1 MSTTSKPYWTEP
13 GATGDTGC
21 STAEFEEIE
30 HIVTRS
36 STTGRE
42 YRNACIAVGDW
53 LLAKYGPAPR
63 PGSRYGSE
71 SQLDALA
78 TRLHKSPSTVRKWR
92 LVAHRWRPQQ
102 RPPVFDSPVYVS
114 FTVLYQVALSSEQGV
129 FDQEQF
135 DERADLLLSLMD
147 QAQENDVLEVTET
160 DYLKAARKAIRPSRR
175 PGARAEH
182 RALTATVQQFQAH
195 RPEVRTA
202 VLDAV
207 KADDDATKSVAA
219 AYLMRRP
226 ALARAVLREDPD
238 LVEVAAQEAAGQGT
252 HPEAEETEPG
262 EAVFREL
269 VQVLGG
275 NRPSD
280 ELLLAE
286 WREDFARAVSRFNTF
301 VTDWYPADK
310 VAANA
315 DDHLL
320 KLVAYLAD
328 DVAQW
333 AAAITNLRTPG
344 GLRLVEST
352 TA

>member
-1 MSTTSKPYWTEP
+1 M
-13 GATGDTGC
+13 
-21 STAEFEEIE
+21 
-30 HIVTRS
+30 
-36 STTGRE
+36 
-42 YRNACIAVGDW
+42 
-53 LLAKYGPAPR
+53 
-63 PGSRYGSE
+63 
-71 SQLDALA
+71 
-78 TRLHKSPSTVRKWR
+78 
-92 LVAHRWRPQQ
+92 
-102 RPPVFDSPVYVS
+102 S
-114 FTVLYQVALSSEQGV
+114 FTVLHQVALSNEQGV
-129 FDQEQF
+129 FDQDQF
-135 DERADLLLSLMD
+135 DERTDLLLSLMA

-175 PGARAEH
+175 PGVRAEH

-202 VLDAV
+202 VIDAV

-238 LVEVAAQEAAGQGT
+238 LVGVAAQEAAEQGT
-252 HPEAEETEPG
+252 NPEAEGTEPG

-286 WREDFARAVSRFNTF
+286 WREDFARAISRFNTF

-320 KLVAYLAD
+320 KLVTYLAD

-333 AAAITNLRTPG
+333 AAAITNLRKPG